1 MAREHTI
8 TIGTADW
15 SLRREHQHLFESGPA
30 HLARYATRFSGVEI
44 NSSFYR
50 PHRSATYAKWAAI
63 TPPHFRFAL
72 KVPRTITH
80 DARLVGIG
88 PLLEK
93 FLSECTALGN
103 KLGPLLIQLP
113 PSLKFE
119 AAIAE
124 DFFAQLRMQTSSAT
138 VIEPRHP
145 GWFTDEVD
153 RVLRK
158 FRIARAAVDPA
169 PKNVPKENA
178 SEPGGDPALA
188 YFRLHGSPRIYYSD
202 YADDYLAALATR
214 LRSMRRAGANV
225 WCIFDNTALGHA
237 VENALTL
244 SALLRR

>member
-1 MAREHTI
+1 MQQKHAI
-8 TIGTADW
+8 TVGTAGW
-15 SLRREHQHLFESGPA
+15 SLRREDQHLFEAGPA
-30 HLARYATRFSGVEI
+30 HLVRYSTRFSGVEI
-44 NSSFYR
+44 NSCFYR
-50 PHRSATYAKWAAI
+50 PHRSTTYAKWASI
-63 TPPHFRFAL
+63 TPPGFRFAV

-80 DARLVGIG
+80 EARLVGAG
-88 PLLEK
+88 ALLEK

-103 KLGPLLIQLP
+103 KLALLLIQLP

-119 AAIAE
+119 LAITE
-124 DFFAQLRMQTSSAT
+124 DFFTQLRMQTSSAA
-138 VIEPRHP
+138 VVEPRHP
-145 GWFTDEVD
+145 SWFTDEVD
-153 RVLRK
+153 RLLCK
-158 FRIARAAVDPA
+158 FRVARAAVDPA
-169 PKNVPKENA
+169 PKKVSKENA
-178 SEPGGDPALA
+178 SEPGGDRALA

>member
-1 MAREHTI
+1 MVQEHAI
-8 TIGTADW
+8 TVGTAGW
-15 SLRREHQHLFESGPA
+15 SLRREHQHLFEAGPA
-30 HLARYATRFSGVEI
+30 HLARYSTRFSGVEI

-63 TPPHFRFAL
+63 TPPGFRFAV

-80 DARLVGIG
+80 EARLVGVG
-88 PLLEK
+88 ALLEK

-119 AAIAE
+119 AAITE
-124 DFFAQLRMQTSSAT
+124 DFFAQLRMQTSSA
-138 VIEPRHP
+138 VVVEPRHP
-145 GWFTDEVD
+145 SWFTEEVD
-153 RVLRK
+153 GLFRK
-158 FRIARAAVDPA
+158 FRIARVAVDPA
-169 PKNVPKENA
+169 PKNVSEEKA
-178 SEPGGDPALA
+178 SEPGGDRALA

-202 YADDYLAALATR
+202 YGDNYLATLATR
-214 LRSMRRAGANV
+214 LRSERRVGANV

-244 SALLRR
+244 GALLRR